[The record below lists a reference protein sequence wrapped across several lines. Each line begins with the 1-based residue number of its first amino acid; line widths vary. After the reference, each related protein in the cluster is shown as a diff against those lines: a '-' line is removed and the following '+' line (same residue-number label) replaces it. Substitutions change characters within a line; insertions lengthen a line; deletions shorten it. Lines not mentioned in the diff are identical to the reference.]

1 VVWAILPASA
11 VVPSLLLMWY
21 FNKRDLFRE
30 PPRVLWAT
38 FGLGVAVTVPVV
50 LVAMPLTLLFAQL
63 HNPHAKGLA
72 EAFMMAAIPEE
83 LFKFLVVRF
92 YCVRHRE
99 FDEPMDGIVYGA
111 AASLGF
117 ASLENILYVTQGGL
131 GVALMR
137 AITAVPNH
145 AFLGALMGYYLG
157 QARFSPQT
165 ARQSTRLALLVPIL
179 LHGLY
184 DYPLLASK
192 AHVELYGSPSA
203 LLIALCTLVPA
214 VLIFE
219 WVWTVKLVRRLRRGQ
234 EALAASMAA
243 PQPAAPAVVGS
254 MTPQPAQ
261 PLAPAQPPRRRGASR
276 FWGWFMVVVG
286 AVLAIVGGLF
296 TLGGAVGLATGAD
309 TSGTPLAQMLLG
321 LTIIGVL
328 PLLGGALLFGLGLRA
343 LNRDR

>member
-1 VVWAILPASA
+1 MVWAILPASA
-11 VVPSLLLMWY
+11 VVPSLLLIWY
-21 FNKRDLFRE
+21 FHKRDLFRE

-50 LVAMPLTLLFAQL
+50 LVALPLTPLLEQL

-72 EAFMMAAIPEE
+72 EAFLMAAIPEE
-83 LFKFLVVRF
+83 LFKFLVVRL
-92 YCVRHRE
+92 YCARHRE

-117 ASLENILYVTQGGL
+117 ASLENILYVSQGGL

-145 AFLGALMGYYLG
+145 AFLGALMGYYVG
-157 QARFSPQT
+157 QARFSPET

-179 LHGLY
+179 LHGIY

-192 AHVELYGSPSA
+192 AHVELYGAPSP

-243 PQPAAPAVVGS
+243 PLTAPAAAAAPAAG
-254 MTPQPAQ
+254 PAQ
-261 PLAPAQPPRRRGASR
+261 PLAPAQPPRRRGARS

-286 AVLAIVGGLF
+286 GLLATAGGLF
-296 TLGGAVGLATGAD
+296 TLGGALGLATGAD
-309 TSGTPLAQMLLG
+309 TSGAPLAQSLLG
-321 LTIIGVL
+321 LTIIGVA
-328 PLLGGALLFGLGLRA
+328 PLLGGIVLFGLGLR
-343 LNRDR
+343 LLSPPRR

>member
-1 VVWAILPASA
+1 MLWAILPASA

-30 PPRVLWAT
+30 PPRVLWGT
-38 FGLGVAVTVPVV
+38 FGLGVAVTVPVI

-83 LFKFLVVRF
+83 LFKFLVVRL
-92 YCVRHRE
+92 YCARHRE

-117 ASLENILYVTQGGL
+117 ASLENILYVSQGGL

-145 AFLGALMGYYLG
+145 AFLGALMGYYVG
-157 QARFSPQT
+157 QARFSPET

-179 LHGLY
+179 LHGIY

-192 AHVELYGSPSA
+192 AHVELHGAPSP
-203 LLIALCTLVPA
+203 LLIGLCTLVPA

-243 PQPAAPAVVGS
+243 PIAATPAVAAP
-254 MTPQPAQ
+254 PQP
-261 PLAPAQPPRRRGASR
+261 PTPAQPPRRSGAKT

-286 AVLAIVGGLF
+286 AVLASVGGLL

-309 TSGTPLAQMLLG
+309 TSGAPLAHSLLG